1 LDIIGKIDCKNMQ
14 KYAKTLDDMKGCKQP
29 VKFNGFHIPLGKP
42 IQITKINRFTESF
55 DHRNVG
61 GSWMIYVT
69 LRGLQQ
75 KTAGAQ
81 SLEGFFEQDS
91 EKDM

>member
-1 LDIIGKIDCKNMQ
+1 
-14 KYAKTLDDMKGCKQP
+14 
-29 VKFNGFHIPLGKP
+29 
-42 IQITKINRFTESF
+42 
-55 DHRNVG
+55 
-61 GSWMIYVT
+61 VT

-91 EKDM
+91 EKDMWYGQTWIWPENQARCFKTYIGFQRFEMTWISNSSPGLPIH

>member
-1 LDIIGKIDCKNMQ
+1 MQ